1 MRFRPAI
8 TAFFVSV
15 SLFSLPG
22 LAVPLEKIEARVDD
36 EILTSTELELMLRP
50 IQRQY
55 AEMAGGGELTSLMEK
70 ARREA
75 VTNWVERELILQETR
90 TLEDLMVDRMEVERQ
105 FDEAR
110 NRFPSPEDF
119 DDALAREGLD
129 EKKFRKNLEDQFRV
143 RALTYREVTS
153 KVAVSPQAVMDY
165 YQEHGGEFR
174 EAEMVRVSHILIPSP
189 KDPAREE
196 AALAEAEQLLA
207 KLKEGADFAALAR
220 EYSQGPRAEQGGD
233 IGYFGREEM
242 HPQLE
247 EAAFSIEVGENS
259 GAIETDLGYHIIKVT
274 AKKTP
279 SRKSLTDAWAEI
291 DDKLYREEFQKRYD
305 QWIEKLEEKAHVVI
319 EE

>member
-1 MRFRPAI
+1 MRFAPAI
-8 TAFFVSV
+8 TALFLLLTFFSRP
-15 SLFSLPG
+15 S

-36 EILTSTELELMLRP
+36 EILTSTEIEVMLRP

-55 AEMAGGGELTSLMEK
+55 AETAEGSELASLMAK
-70 ARREA
+70 ARRDA
-75 VTNWVERELILQETR
+75 VTNWVERELILQEAR

-119 DDALAREGLD
+119 DAALAREGLD

-165 YQEHGGEFR
+165 YREHSGQFR
-174 EAEMVRVSHILIPSP
+174 EAEMVRVSHILIPLP
-189 KDPAREE
+189 EDPTQEDAAR
-196 AALAEAEQLLA
+196 AEAEQVLA

-220 EYSQGPRAEQGGD
+220 EYSRGPRAEQGGD
-233 IGYFGREEM
+233 IGYFEREEM
-242 HPQLE
+242 HPKLE
-247 EAAFSIEVGENS
+247 EAAFSLEVGQNS
-259 GAIETDLGYHIIKVT
+259 GAIETDLGYHIIQVT

-279 SRKSLTDAWAEI
+279 SRKSLPDAWAEI

-305 QWIEKLEEKAHVVI
+305 EWIERLKKKAHVVI